1 LCRNPTF
8 GKIPGKY
15 REVTILPEDPRS
27 QKGKSWKATGGPHPC
42 QARVYP
48 WPRLGGCGPPGHPL
62 DLSFGLHK
70 ASDLKTSGGSIVFQ
84 KEFRSSAAIP
94 KPRIGI
100 RSLCSG
106 TLPGRGIGGDH
117 RHHHHRRQSINHP

>member
-1 LCRNPTF
+1 M
-8 GKIPGKY
+8 PGAG
-15 REVTILPEDPRS
+15 LPLAAP
-27 QKGKSWKATGGPHPC
+27 G
-42 QARVYP
+42 
-48 WPRLGGCGPPGHPL
+48 GGCGPPGHPL

-94 KPRIGI
+94 KPQIGI

-106 TLPGRGIGGDH
+106 TLPGRGIGGD
-117 RHHHHRRQSINHP
+117 RKSVV